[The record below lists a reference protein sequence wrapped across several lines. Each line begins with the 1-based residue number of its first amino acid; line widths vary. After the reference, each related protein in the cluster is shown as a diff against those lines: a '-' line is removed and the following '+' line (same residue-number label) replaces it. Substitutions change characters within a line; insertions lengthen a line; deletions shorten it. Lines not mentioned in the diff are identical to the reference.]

1 MTTNRDPKVVHFL
14 GPPSALV
21 ARTVGI
27 VCIALGFVVGM
38 EGLSDPQSMWLHTAL
53 GLIVTGLLAQVYA
66 LLCRVRQVRHPEAR
80 GRGRASDGDRPDEEQ
95 KG

>member
-38 EGLSDPQSMWLHTAL
+38 EGLSDPNSMWLRTAL

-66 LLCRVRQVRHPEAR
+66 LLCRVRQVRRPQGEGKGRAR
-80 GRGRASDGDRPDEEQ
+80 GGDRPDEEL
-95 KG
+95 KS